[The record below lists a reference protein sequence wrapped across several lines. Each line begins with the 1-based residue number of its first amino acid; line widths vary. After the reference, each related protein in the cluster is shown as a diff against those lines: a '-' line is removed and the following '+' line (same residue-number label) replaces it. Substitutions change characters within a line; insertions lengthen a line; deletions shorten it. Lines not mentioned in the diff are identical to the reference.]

1 MSEGESMALD
11 RPAEGSSD
19 VEAYKEIRLHI
30 SQLLEERCN
39 GSTDALNVLARLEQ
53 GLRAVALYVQE
64 DAALVEE
71 AFQQGMR
78 AFLHYESGK
87 AAGRS
92 TRPRQ

>member
-1 MSEGESMALD
+1 MSESESMALD
-11 RPAEGSSD
+11 KLREGTSD
-19 VEAYKEIRLHI
+19 VEAYKEIRLHV

-71 AFQQGMR
+71 AFQQGMK
-78 AFLHYESGK
+78 AFLNYESGK
-87 AAGRS
+87 ATGRG
-92 TRPRQ
+92 TRPR